1 MRILAGIVTVI
12 ILALLGQAMRNAHW
26 LIPIVP
32 VAAVWL
38 AYRLSSPYERREF
51 RVFVPRLLRRLRL
64 RGRGRQR
71 RSLPAKRLPNSG
83 ALRIRRDD

>member
-12 ILALLGQAMRNAHW
+12 VLALMGQAMRNAHW

-64 RGRGRQR
+64 RGHGRR
-71 RSLPAKRLPNSG
+71 HRSIPAKQLPPPA
-83 ALRIRRDD
+83 ALRVRRDD

>member
-12 ILALLGQAMRNAHW
+12 VLALMGQAMRNAHW

-64 RGRGRQR
+64 RGHGRR
-71 RSLPAKRLPNSG
+71 HLSTRAKRLQPHA
-83 ALRIRRDD
+83 ALRIGRDG

>member
-1 MRILAGIVTVI
+1 MRIIVGIMTLLV
-12 ILALLGQAMRNAHW
+12 LALLGQAMRNNYW

-64 RGRGRQR
+64 RGHGRRR
-71 RSLPAKRLPNSG
+71 RSIPAKQLLPPA
-83 ALRIRRDD
+83 ALRIGRDG